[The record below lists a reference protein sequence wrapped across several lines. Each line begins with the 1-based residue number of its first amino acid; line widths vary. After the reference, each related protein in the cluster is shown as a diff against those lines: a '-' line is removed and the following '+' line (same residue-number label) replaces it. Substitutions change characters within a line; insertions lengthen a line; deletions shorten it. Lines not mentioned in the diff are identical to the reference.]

1 MTFYKKESLNLP
13 SPIRPYT
20 QQSYLP
26 PSTDTTSNIS
36 IQTLPSS
43 SNAIINPISLN
54 NQHNPTSISQV
65 TLNNENLSPS
75 NSPNQYN
82 TPSNTPPA
90 VPPNSVSLSTS
101 FIPTLPPIPL
111 SFNNT
116 LPTQSFP
123 PNPPISS
130 ISQTSSSTTQPTP
143 YNPYVSLYP
152 AFQNFPT
159 NSHQPPPNP
168 SQPPLSTST
177 IPFNSSSLQPFPPFP
192 NTPSVPFAALSD
204 PIKLFDGLDH
214 TYPPEKFLAHL
225 SARVTF
231 QLGPQPTDIPSYL
244 T

>member
-1 MTFYKKESLNLP
+1 MTT
-13 SPIRPYT
+13 SPLQILQINIPHLLTPHPLFPPT
-20 QQSYLP
+20 QFHSLP
-26 PSTDTTSNIS
+26 PSF
-36 IQTLPSS
+36 P
-43 SNAIINPISLN
+43 
-54 NQHNPTSISQV
+54 H
-65 TLNNENLSPS
+65 
-75 NSPNQYN
+75 Y
-82 TPSNTPPA
+82 PP
-90 VPPNSVSLSTS
+90 
-101 FIPTLPPIPL
+101 FPL

-116 LPTQSFP
+116 LPTQSFL

-143 YNPYVSLYP
+143 YNPYVSLHP

-159 NSHQPPPNP
+159 NSHQPLPNP

-192 NTPSVPFAALSD
+192 TTPSVPFAALSD

-231 QLGPQPTDIPSYL
+231 QLGPQPTDITSYL
-244 T
+244 TWHSRRMSLLYCSLTGTASNWV